1 MKKEKDFRLEPPEEE
16 QAEALAQEEKQET
29 AKKAGRAIFLL
40 VVLLFAGVM
49 FVTYF
54 FELKFGKTAGT
65 ISLVIITLLVAFGLY
80 RKEIMEK
87 LKRKKQDGIK

>member
-1 MKKEKDFRLEPPEEE
+1 MKKQEELRLEQPENET
-16 QAEALAQEEKQET
+16 EASEQEEKQGI

-40 VVLLFAGVM
+40 VALLFAAVM

-65 ISLVIITLLVAFGLY
+65 ISLVVITLLVALGLY
-80 RKEIMEK
+80 RKELAEK